1 LNLSAIIQSLL
12 ILKKHKLIIQQAMFI
27 FVLLFVGVVQA
38 QNVPSK
44 SLTVDVTFVS
54 MQETQLLLHADQ
66 LKYAQSTKDNNM
78 KVD

>member
-1 LNLSAIIQSLL
+1 M
-12 ILKKHKLIIQQAMFI
+12 IQQAMFI

-44 SLTVDVTFVS
+44 SLTVDVTFDS
-54 MQETQLLLHADQ
+54 PQETQLLRHADQ
-66 LKYAQSTKDNNM
+66 LKYAHLIKDNNM